1 MKNHRGAIAWMAG
14 NGVTPNLLMLFFIIG
29 GLLMAWQIKKEVYP
43 NYQHNSIRIWVHY
56 PGSTPA
62 EMEQGV
68 TLPIENAING
78 IEGIKEIHGWAN
90 SAGSNLTAELM
101 NGVDAERVL
110 REVESAVNRAPL
122 PAGAEKPRIFRN
134 ETRDQS
140 FELVLYGDADLIA
153 LKETSTEIRNILL
166 SSPGITQVEIGGFS
180 KYEVQ
185 VQVDSLTLQ
194 QYGLGLD
201 DIANSI
207 SRHAINQSGGRLE
220 TAGGDILLQI
230 DESRGWAEDFS
241 DIVVMQTPSGS
252 KLYLEDIAT
261 IRDGFANRHNRN
273 FYNGYPSASIR
284 IYRIADQTPVSISES
299 VYALM
304 PELEASLQPGIS
316 LEVVDDDA
324 VIYQQRMSLLLKNA
338 FSGLLLVLLVLALFL
353 DVRLAFWVTVGIPTA
368 FLGAVLF
375 LPSMDVSIN
384 MISMFAFIIALGI
397 VVDDAIIAGENIHEK
412 MSQGMRFTDAAIEG
426 AKDIATPL
434 TFSILT
440 NIVAFIP
447 IWFLPGTLGLTFKV
461 VPIVVAAVFIISWVE
476 ALFILPAHVAHIDY
490 RQPPRWTRPFNA
502 VQSKVDVGLQWFIRR
517 IYKPALKHLLAGRY
531 IVVATGFAMLIS
543 SIAYIS
549 GGHMGFT
556 TMPRV
561 EAEFSV
567 ARAFMPVGSSAEE
580 AEMVKEQL
588 EDAAKE
594 VVASNGGKELA
605 KGISSRIWSR
615 DGEYVVMTRIF
626 LQPGEDRALST
637 RQVSAQWRELT
648 GEVPAANAVR
658 FSATGNGPGADV
670 AGVTLELTHRNTH
683 ALRAAS
689 EELTEILGNYA
700 GIVDI
705 ENSFMSGSQ
714 QIRLALRPEGK
725 SMGLTEQSLIRQ
737 IRHAFS
743 GVRAIRQQRGSDEVD
758 VKVQLPDWQRASVYH
773 LEQLPIKVGDQFIP
787 LSQIADVYREYSAS
801 AIHRRDGQ
809 RRISV
814 SADITPSSEAMN
826 LTQTLRR
833 EVLPV
838 LEEKYPG
845 IDIGFRGDQAEQKES
860 LESLAINGALV
871 MLALYCLLAI
881 PFKSYTQPLIIM
893 TIIPFGL
900 IGAVLGHVLLG
911 YVMSIVSLLGILALS
926 GVVINDSLILV
937 TEVNRNRDAG
947 KPLAEAIINGSAR
960 RFRPIMLT
968 TLATFGGL
976 APMILETS
984 NQAQLMIPMA
994 ISLGFGILF
1003 ATLITLVLLPCLYHA
1018 LEDIKAFFQFGT
1030 EPQKTALHTEH
1041 DTHAIED
1048 ISHAA

>member
-1 MKNHRGAIAWMAG
+1 MKNRRGAIAWMAG

-241 DIVVMQTPSGS
+241 DIVVMQTPTGS
-252 KLYLEDIAT
+252 KRYLEDIAT

-476 ALFILPAHVAHIDY
+476 ALFILPAHVA
-490 RQPPRWTRPFNA
+490 
-502 VQSKVDVGLQWFIRR
+502 
-517 IYKPALKHLLAGRY
+517 
-531 IVVATGFAMLIS
+531 IS
-543 SIAYIS
+543 I
-549 GGHMGFT
+549 T
-556 TMPRV
+556 
-561 EAEFSV
+561 
-567 ARAFMPVGSSAEE
+567 GSSSLDKTIQCSSKQGRCRTAMVYTVYLQAGLE
-580 AEMVKEQL
+580 AL
-588 EDAAKE
+588 
-594 VVASNGGKELA
+594 
-605 KGISSRIWSR
+605 
-615 DGEYVVMTRIF
+615 TR
-626 LQPGEDRALST
+626 
-637 RQVSAQWRELT
+637 
-648 GEVPAANAVR
+648 
-658 FSATGNGPGADV
+658 
-670 AGVTLELTHRNTH
+670 
-683 ALRAAS
+683 
-689 EELTEILGNYA
+689 
-700 GIVDI
+700 
-705 ENSFMSGSQ
+705 
-714 QIRLALRPEGK
+714 RPLHC
-725 SMGLTEQSLIRQ
+725 S
-737 IRHAFS
+737 
-743 GVRAIRQQRGSDEVD
+743 
-758 VKVQLPDWQRASVYH
+758 
-773 LEQLPIKVGDQFIP
+773 
-787 LSQIADVYREYSAS
+787 
-801 AIHRRDGQ
+801 
-809 RRISV
+809 
-814 SADITPSSEAMN
+814 
-826 LTQTLRR
+826 
-833 EVLPV
+833 
-838 LEEKYPG
+838 
-845 IDIGFRGDQAEQKES
+845 
-860 LESLAINGALV
+860 
-871 MLALYCLLAI
+871 
-881 PFKSYTQPLIIM
+881 
-893 TIIPFGL
+893 
-900 IGAVLGHVLLG
+900 
-911 YVMSIVSLLGILALS
+911 
-926 GVVINDSLILV
+926 
-937 TEVNRNRDAG
+937 RNRVCHAD
-947 KPLAEAIINGSAR
+947 
-960 RFRPIMLT
+960 
-968 TLATFGGL
+968 
-976 APMILETS
+976 
-984 NQAQLMIPMA
+984 QLH
-994 ISLGFGILF
+994 
-1003 ATLITLVLLPCLYHA
+1003 CLY
-1018 LEDIKAFFQFGT
+1018 FGRSYGLYHY
-1030 EPQKTALHTEH
+1030 A
-1041 DTHAIED
+1041 
-1048 ISHAA
+1048 

>member
-1 MKNHRGAIAWMAG
+1 MKNRRGAIAWMAD
-14 NGVTPNLLMLFFIIG
+14 NGVTPNLLMLFFILG

-90 SAGSNLTAELM
+90 SAGTNITAELM

-122 PAGAEKPRIFRN
+122 PAGAEKPRILRN
-134 ETRDQS
+134 ETRAQS
-140 FELVLYGDADLIA
+140 FELVLYGDVDLIA

-166 SSPGITQVEIGGFS
+166 SSPGLTQVEIGGFS

-185 VQVDSLTLQ
+185 VQVDTLTLQ

-220 TAGGDILLQI
+220 TTGGDILLQI

-241 DIVVMQTPSGS
+241 DIVVIQTPAGS
-252 KLYLEDIAT
+252 KRYLEDIAT

-304 PELEASLQPGIS
+304 PGLEASLQPGMM

-368 FLGAVLF
+368 FLGALLF
-375 LPSMDVSIN
+375 LPSMAVSIN

-397 VVDDAIIAGENIHEK
+397 VVDDAIIAGENIHDK

-502 VQSKVDVGLQWFIRR
+502 VQRKVDSGLQWFIRR
-517 IYKPALKHLLAGRY
+517 IYQPTLQRLLAGRY
-531 IVVATGFAMLIS
+531 IV
-543 SIAYIS
+543 
-549 GGHMGFT
+549 
-556 TMPRV
+556 
-561 EAEFSV
+561 
-567 ARAFMPVGSSAEE
+567 GSDGVCNAD
-580 AEMVKEQL
+580 QL
-588 EDAAKE
+588 HCLYL
-594 VVASNGGKELA
+594 GRPHGLYHHA
-605 KGISSRIWSR
+605 KGGGRVFCRSR
-615 DGEYVVMTRIF
+615 
-626 LQPGEDRALST
+626 
-637 RQVSAQWRELT
+637 
-648 GEVPAANAVR
+648 
-658 FSATGNGPGADV
+658 
-670 AGVTLELTHRNTH
+670 
-683 ALRAAS
+683 
-689 EELTEILGNYA
+689 
-700 GIVDI
+700 
-705 ENSFMSGSQ
+705 
-714 QIRLALRPEGK
+714 
-725 SMGLTEQSLIRQ
+725 
-737 IRHAFS
+737 
-743 GVRAIRQQRGSDEVD
+743 
-758 VKVQLPDWQRASVYH
+758 
-773 LEQLPIKVGDQFIP
+773 
-787 LSQIADVYREYSAS
+787 
-801 AIHRRDGQ
+801 
-809 RRISV
+809 
-814 SADITPSSEAMN
+814 
-826 LTQTLRR
+826 
-833 EVLPV
+833 
-838 LEEKYPG
+838 
-845 IDIGFRGDQAEQKES
+845 
-860 LESLAINGALV
+860 
-871 MLALYCLLAI
+871 LY
-881 PFKSYTQPLIIM
+881 
-893 TIIPFGL
+893 
-900 IGAVLGHVLLG
+900 
-911 YVMSIVSLLGILALS
+911 
-926 GVVINDSLILV
+926 
-937 TEVNRNRDAG
+937 
-947 KPLAEAIINGSAR
+947 AR
-960 RFRPIMLT
+960 R
-968 TLATFGGL
+968 
-976 APMILETS
+976 
-984 NQAQLMIPMA
+984 QL
-994 ISLGFGILF
+994 S
-1003 ATLITLVLLPCLYHA
+1003 
-1018 LEDIKAFFQFGT
+1018 
-1030 EPQKTALHTEH
+1030 
-1041 DTHAIED
+1041 
-1048 ISHAA
+1048 

>member
-1 MKNHRGAIAWMAG
+1 MKDRRGAIAWMAK

-90 SAGSNLTAELM
+90 SAGTNLTAELM
-101 NGVDAERVL
+101 NGVDADRVL

-140 FELVLYGDADLIA
+140 FELVLYGDVDLIA
-153 LKETSTEIRNILL
+153 LKENSTEIRNILL
-166 SSPGITQVEIGGFS
+166 SSPGLTQVEIGGFS

-185 VQVDSLTLQ
+185 IQVDSLTLQ

-241 DIVVMQTPSGS
+241 DIVVMQTPAGS
-252 KLYLEDIAT
+252 KRYLEDIAT

-324 VIYQQRMSLLLKNA
+324 IIYQQRMSLLLKNA

-461 VPIVVAAVFIISWVE
+461 VPLVVAAVFIISWVE

-502 VQSKVDVGLQWFIRR
+502 VQHKVNNGLQWFIRC
-517 IYKPALKHLLAGRY
+517 IYKPALKRLLTARY
-531 IVVATGFAMLIS
+531 IVVATGLAMLIS

-561 EAEFSV
+561 EAEYSV

-580 AEMVKEQL
+580 AEMVREQL
-588 EDAAKE
+588 ESAAKE
-594 VVASNGGKELA
+594 VIADNGGKALA
-605 KGISSRIWSR
+605 KGVSSRIWSR

-626 LQPGEDRALST
+626 LQPGENRALST
-637 RQVSAQWRELT
+637 RQVSAQWRGLT

-670 AGVTLELTHRNTH
+670 AGVTLELTHRNNL

-689 EELTEILGNYA
+689 EELSELLSNYA

-787 LSQIADVYREYSAS
+787 LSQIANVYREYSAS

-833 EVLPV
+833 EVLPT

-845 IDIGFRGDQAEQKES
+845 LDIGFRGDQAEQKES

-911 YVMSIVSLLGILALS
+911 YVLSVVSLLGILALS

-937 TEVNRNRDAG
+937 TEVNRNREAG
-947 KPLAEAIINGSAR
+947 KPLVEAIINGSAR
-960 RFRPIMLT
+960 RFRPIILT
-968 TLATFGGL
+968 TLTTFGGL

-1018 LEDIKAFFQFGT
+1018 LEDIKALFQFGAKPQLA
-1030 EPQKTALHTEH
+1030 EPQIDQDNTAMEN
-1041 DTHAIED
+1041 